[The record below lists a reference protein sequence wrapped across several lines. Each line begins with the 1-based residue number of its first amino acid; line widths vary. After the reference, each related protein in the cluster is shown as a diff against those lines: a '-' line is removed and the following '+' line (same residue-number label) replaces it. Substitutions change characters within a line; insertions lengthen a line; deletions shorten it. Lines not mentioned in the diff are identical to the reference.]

1 MSIFEDFKTNSAP
14 SMITGMVCLNFILW
28 LLALIPI
35 LEPAFLGLIFASF
48 IILVWIR
55 IDDETLADF
64 IGKKIGAVFSK
75 NHLLALSSVL
85 LLTFLSVNC
94 FILYK
99 IGQF

>member
-64 IGKKIGAVFSK
+64 IGKKLVQYFQ
-75 NHLLALSSVL
+75 
-85 LLTFLSVNC
+85 
-94 FILYK
+94 K
-99 IGQF
+99 IIYLHCLQYFY